1 MATKDTE
8 DDIYAYGLSVALT
21 KVAAPSTV
29 GLYSSC
35 PRRIKGLL
43 RKLETNMKRE
53 SERREKKYPPAQKK
67 GSLWNFVSMLV
78 RMIFYWPKWS
88 DKHKER
94 KNVQYIF
101 IRFNAW
107 HFTGTDK
114 LWAGLVITLCQSF
127 QTTFG
132 SFLVSL
138 FRTAQKID
146 ESVRKTIK
154 ESRETEWIAKKICC
168 FPLWLLTLVSAPLV
182 IGLIAAVIIVGFPIG
197 DSSGDGITAFE
208 SMAIATLG
216 LPAAGA
222 VRFTFLLSK
231 NLMFSQDF
239 SIQRLMDK
247 PKMSA
252 QLGFMNEVQK
262 EVEVLTNF
270 IHFMEVYNRRN
281 IRVVLEITNLDRCTP
296 EKIVGVLEAINLL
309 LSGENVP
316 FISILAIDPRVIVKS
331 VESSKSF
338 EGMDKNGYLFL
349 NRIVTL
355 PFTVPEMEISS
366 KRSVFRKLVECQSE
380 FSEDDQLEESQENS
394 NKAERSQVF
403 EEYFMESGISCES
416 QIPLISSITDRRKQ
430 NVTIQKTVKDL
441 IKESLRVISDE
452 GTEGNFNDYLMENS
466 IHMRRIINSVRVSV
480 IIMAARKKELPQAKE
495 VAAWIVLANQWP
507 CRLSW
512 ILQCI
517 EDDEQRAEIDKD
529 VTGEDSID
537 ETKCL
542 WDVFCE
548 SRIELHLIKDQI
560 KNLLEMDGDPELFEM
575 FLKKDFLFTIK
586 KANYLKAFTVN
597 LDLSIKKDLEIICGS
612 KSLKD
617 TIKSEVPTPLKT
629 GLVLKMNEDD
639 VCNEMKKLKFCET
652 NADKYMKRIK
662 ENHLDG
668 RALLFGHNSE
678 IKNVL
683 QMSMGEWTDFSIHF
697 LGIKPAAVCPARD
710 RSPYLMSVQP
720 SSISMENLS
729 VGESTRA

>member
-1 MATKDTE
+1 MATKE

-35 PRRIKGLL
+35 PRRIQGLL
-43 RKLETNMKRE
+43 RKIETNMKKE

-67 GSLWNFVSMLV
+67 GSLWNFLSILL

-94 KNVQYIF
+94 KNFQYIF

-114 LWAGLVITLCQSF
+114 LWAGLVITLCESF
-127 QTTFG
+127 QTIFG
-132 SFLVSL
+132 RFLVSI
-138 FRTAQKID
+138 FRTSQQID

-154 ESRETEWIAKKICC
+154 ESCEKEWIAKTICC
-168 FPLWLLTLVSAPLV
+168 LPLWLLALVTAPLV
-182 IGLIAAVIIVGFPIG
+182 IGLIAVVIIVGFPVG
-197 DSSGDGITAFE
+197 DSSDDGITAFE

-222 VRFTFLLSK
+222 MRFTFLLSK

-239 SIQRLMDK
+239 NIQRLMDK
-247 PKMSA
+247 PRMST
-252 QLGFMNEVQK
+252 QLGFMNEVRK

-270 IHFMEVYNRRN
+270 IRFMEVYERRN

-296 EKIVGVLEAINLL
+296 EKIVGVLEAINIL

-366 KRSVFRKLVECQSE
+366 KRSVFRKLVERQSE
-380 FSEDDQLEESQENS
+380 FPEDDEIEESQEIS
-394 NKAERSQVF
+394 YKAERSQVL
-403 EEYFMESGISCES
+403 EESFMESGILYES
-416 QIPLISSITDRRKQ
+416 QIPLISSTPDRREH

-452 GTEGNFNDYLMENS
+452 GTEGTFNDYLMENS
-466 IHMRRIINSVRVSV
+466 IYMRRIINSVRVSI
-480 IIMAARKKELPQAKE
+480 IIMAARKRELPPAKE

-517 EDDEQRAEIDKD
+517 EDDEQRAAIDKN

-586 KANYLKAFTVN
+586 KAKFFKVFTVN
-597 LDLSIKKDLEIICGS
+597 LDQSIKKELEIIRGS

-617 TIKSEVPTPLKT
+617 TIKSEKTTPLKT
-629 GLVLKMNEDD
+629 GLVLQMNEDD
-639 VCNEMKKLKFCET
+639 VCKEMKKLKFNET
-652 NADKYMKRIK
+652 NDGKYMQRIK
-662 ENHLDG
+662 ENNLNG
-668 RALLFGHNSE
+668 RALLFGHNNE
-678 IKNVL
+678 IKNAL

-697 LGIKPAAVCPARD
+697 LGIKPQAVCPARD
-710 RSPYLMSVQP
+710 SSPYLTSVQP
-720 SSISMENLS
+720 SAISVENLV

>member
-43 RKLETNMKRE
+43 RKIETNMKKE

-67 GSLWNFVSMLV
+67 GSLRNFLSILLH
-78 RMIFYWPKWS
+78 MIFYWPKWS

-114 LWAGLVITLCQSF
+114 VWAGLVITLCESF
-127 QTTFG
+127 QTIFG
-132 SFLVSL
+132 SFLVSI
-138 FRTAQKID
+138 FRTSQQID

-154 ESRETEWIAKKICC
+154 ESCEKEWLAKKICC
-168 FPLWLLTLVSAPLV
+168 LPLWLLTIVTAPLV
-182 IGLIAAVIIVGFPIG
+182 IGLIAVVIIVGFPVG
-197 DSSGDGITAFE
+197 DSSDDGITAFE

-216 LPAAGA
+216 VPAAGA

-239 SIQRLMDK
+239 NIQSLMDK
-247 PKMSA
+247 PRMST
-252 QLGFMNEVQK
+252 QLGFMNEVRK
-262 EVEVLTNF
+262 EVEVLINF
-270 IHFMEVYNRRN
+270 IRFMEVYERRN

-296 EKIVGVLEAINLL
+296 EKIVGVLEAINIL
-309 LSGENVP
+309 LSGENIP

-380 FSEDDQLEESQENS
+380 FPEGDEIEESQEIS
-394 NKAERSQVF
+394 YKAKRSPVLQ
-403 EEYFMESGISCES
+403 ESFMESGISYES
-416 QIPLISSITDRRKQ
+416 QIPLISSTPDRRKH
-430 NVTIQKTVKDL
+430 NVTIQKRVKDL

-452 GTEGNFNDYLMENS
+452 GTEGTFNDYLMENS
-466 IHMRRIINSVRVSV
+466 IYMRRIINSVRVSI
-480 IIMAARKKELPQAKE
+480 IIMAARKRELPPAKE

-517 EDDEQRAEIDKD
+517 EDDEQRAEIDKG

-586 KANYLKAFTVN
+586 KANFFKAFTVN
-597 LDLSIKKDLEIICGS
+597 LDQSIKKELEIIRGS

-617 TIKSEVPTPLKT
+617 TIKSEMTTPLKT

-639 VCNEMKKLKFCET
+639 VCKEMKKLKFNET
-652 NADKYMKRIK
+652 NADKYMQRIK
-662 ENHLDG
+662 ENKLDG
-668 RALLFGHNSE
+668 RALLFGHNNE
-678 IKNVL
+678 IKNAL

-697 LGIKPAAVCPARD
+697 LGIKPQAVCPARN
-710 RSPYLMSVQP
+710 SSSYPTSVQP
-720 SSISMENLS
+720 SAISVENLV